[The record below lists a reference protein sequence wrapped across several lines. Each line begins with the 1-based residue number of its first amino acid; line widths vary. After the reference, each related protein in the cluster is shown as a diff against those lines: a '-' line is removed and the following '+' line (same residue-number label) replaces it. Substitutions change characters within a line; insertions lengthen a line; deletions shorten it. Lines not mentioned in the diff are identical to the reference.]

1 MALPSGRHWAAVLV
15 VVAVCAGACAVGG
28 ATAAPADEPQSVTL
42 PTGETVR
49 LHDTGGN
56 PQYEPVEGTVTRL
69 ALDTHT
75 YLLPAGSNA
84 SALRADYDR
93 ALFAVDT
100 LRAASQRGAWPVV
113 LETNRSV
120 ATLDRLGLQDVD
132 RLASGTVRARL
143 PLDATDTVAAAVQRG
158 AIEAVRHDAPVTTA
172 IARPAATGHPP
183 ATPPGSSTNRTDPVR
198 VAIVDSGIDQTHP
211 ALQGQVIERVDLTD
225 RQPNA
230 SAAVT
235 NASALDGA
243 GHGTMVAGVVAGNAE
258 DYTGVAP
265 EAALIDIRV
274 FDETG
279 SGRASTVAA
288 GIEYAVRE
296 AEADIILTSLGYAG
310 TDGQTISEAIAG
322 AHAEG
327 AVVVAS
333 AGNRGGR
340 RSITAPGIAPEAIT
354 VGSSH
359 RNGVA
364 THSSRGPTP
373 AGHLKPEL
381 LAPGGGQ
388 TVPMAGG
395 GYATR
400 AGTSFAAAHVA
411 GVSARLLAAEPTLT
425 PTAVEDRLVSTAR
438 PLPGADVYAQGGG
451 VVNATRALDPH
462 VVIDGAVADFGL
474 VTDDTNQTRTIT
486 VRNVDTQPH
495 TLTLA
500 LAVENVDHPN
510 VTPTTIALNRSRL
523 SLAPNETAPV
533 SVQIDPSVGT
543 TGAYS
548 GAIRY
553 RVNGS
558 PRTAVTGY
566 VRGGVITVDKR
577 PLSPNGTTDGDAVL
591 ATSVPGDRD
600 AVMTLENGTA
610 TFAGA
615 GGEYLLVSTGV
626 DRPTGTLVAAAT
638 RVQTDRSRRVVLDER
653 ETVPVGIDAAPL
665 REVYGRLANLSVTA
679 SLTAEGSYI
688 ARSRLDAPTREVRVT
703 PRMGLDVAT
712 TYQLATTT
720 GTGRLDA
727 SDVFH
732 LGHRQWTLYG
742 RSIETVSPSELTTRT
757 YRVRHTATDE
767 TPAARDQIDV
777 SGVWNQRP
785 LRWFSLGDRHTQSV
799 HRYPSAPRA
808 TYTRAL
814 RSDAWA
820 TTDPGGTT
828 LTHPFAATVTAL
840 DRVDGRVRGTVRPFT
855 GSDDV
860 YRPRHTSRVLAAG
873 QRIEGPTGRV
883 SVPIRNDTA
892 TLRVSGSNPDARLST
907 RTQTTWR
914 LNASRLDRRPQFGG
928 LRVPAANDTNAVT
941 PGRTVVRVPT
951 GRPDAVTDLRLWYR
965 SDVDIPY
972 RTLGATNT
980 TPTAS
985 HTIEPPWVDATGWEE
1000 APTGRTLPGWRGTI
1014 TVPET
1019 ARRGTVSLAAELH
1032 TSAGTIRTMTV
1043 DAVHVRPAPNTST
1056 RLLAGQLTAG
1066 DGPAANDSVLA
1077 EPTAGGD
1084 RIVTRTNATG
1094 HYELEVP
1101 RNRTYTLT
1109 YVRGSLSRIDRVGSA
1124 RPLVYP
1130 LQNVT
1135 VREANL
1141 RLDTDIPAGRL
1152 LRLSVSDERGISV
1165 PNASVTL
1172 TAMRQNAS
1180 FSLDGTPDADG
1191 WVRAN
1196 ASADGIRLAGPVRIT
1211 VTPPADRAYPDTTV
1225 TRNITLDSNATPRV
1239 ERIVLPTRPPNA
1251 TVMPNRE
1258 AMLAGTPV
1266 RLDARESDVP
1276 AGAAEYRWDFT
1287 GNGTIDRVTSDP
1299 EVRYTP
1305 PVGTHHPRVVVVDRA
1320 GKRATAS
1327 TRIRV
1332 VSPE

>member
-1 MALPSGRHWAAVLV
+1 MALSSGRHWAVVLL
-15 VVAVCAGACAVGG
+15 VVAVCASAVVVGG
-28 ATAAPADEPQSVTL
+28 ATATPADEAQSVTL

-49 LHDTGGN
+49 LHGTGATT
-56 PQYEPVEGTVTRL
+56 QYEPVDGSVTRL

-75 YLLPAGSNA
+75 YLLPAGANA
-84 SALRADYDR
+84 STLRVDYDR

-100 LRAASQRGAWPVV
+100 LRAANQRGAWPVV

-120 ATLDRLGLQDVD
+120 TTLERLGLQAVD

-143 PLDATDTVAAAVQRG
+143 PLDATDAVTTAVQRG
-158 AIEAVRHDAPVTTA
+158 AIKTVRLDPSVTTA
-172 IARPAATGHPP
+172 TARPAATGAEP
-183 ATPPGSSTNRTDPVR
+183 ATPPGASTNRTDPVR

-211 ALQGQVIERVDLTD
+211 ALQDQVIKRVDLTD

-243 GHGTMVAGVVAGNAE
+243 GHGTMVAGVVAGNGE

-274 FDETG
+274 FDDTG

-288 GIEYAVRE
+288 GIEYAVHE
-296 AEADIILTSLGYAG
+296 AEADVILTSLGYAG
-310 TDGQTISEAIAG
+310 TDGQTISEAIAV
-322 AHAEG
+322 AHEAG

-333 AGNRGGR
+333 AGNRGSR

-359 RNGVA
+359 RNTVA
-364 THSSRGPTP
+364 NHSSRGPTP

-388 TVPMAGG
+388 RVPIAGG

-411 GVSARLLAAEPTLT
+411 GVSARLLAVEPTLT
-425 PTAVEDRLVSTAR
+425 PSAIEDRLVSTAR
-438 PLPGADVYAQGGG
+438 PLPETDVYAQGGG
-451 VVNATRALDPH
+451 IVNTTRALDPR

-474 VTDDTNQTRTIT
+474 VTDDEPRTRTIT
-486 VRNVDTQPH
+486 VRNVDTQPR

-500 LAVENVDHPN
+500 LAVENVDQPN
-510 VTPTTIALNRSRL
+510 VTHTPIALNRTRV

-533 SVQIDPSVGT
+533 SVRIDPSVAG

-548 GAIRY
+548 GRIHY

-566 VRGGVITVDKR
+566 VRGGVITVGKR

-600 AVMTLENGTA
+600 TVMTLENGTA

-626 DRPTGTLVAAAT
+626 DRPTGTVVAAAT

-653 ETVPVGIDAAPL
+653 ETVPVGIDATPL
-665 REVYGRLANLSVTA
+665 RAAYGRLANLSVTA

-688 ARSRLDAPTREVRVT
+688 ARSRLDASTREIRVT

-742 RSIETVSPSELTTRT
+742 RSVETVTPNDLATRT
-757 YRVRHTATDE
+757 YRLRHTATDE

-785 LRWFSLGDRHTQSV
+785 LRWFSLGDRHTQSI

-828 LTHPFAATVTAL
+828 LTHPFAATVTAF
-840 DRVDGRVRGTVRPFT
+840 DRVDGRVRGTVQPFT
-855 GSDDV
+855 GSTDG
-860 YRPRHTSRVLAAG
+860 YRPRRTSQVLAAG
-873 QRIEGPTGRV
+873 QHIEGPTGRV
-883 SVPIRNDTA
+883 SVPIRNDTV
-892 TLRVSGSNPDARLST
+892 TLRVTGANPDARLST
-907 RTQTTWR
+907 RTQTTWQ
-914 LNASRLDRRPQFGG
+914 LNASRLDRRPGFEGF
-928 LRVPAANDTNAVT
+928 RVPAANDTNAVT
-941 PGRTVVRVPT
+941 PGRTVVQVPT
-951 GRPDAVTDLRLWYR
+951 NRPDAVTDLRLWYR
-965 SDVDIPY
+965 SDVDLAY
-972 RTLGATNT
+972 RTLGAANT
-980 TPTAS
+980 TPTTS
-985 HTIEPPWVDATGWEE
+985 PTVKPPWSDATGWEQ
-1000 APTGRTLPGWRGTI
+1000 APTGRTLSGWRGTI

-1019 ARRGTVSLAAELH
+1019 ARRGTVSLAAELN

-1056 RLLAGQLTAG
+1056 RLLAGRLTAG
-1066 DGPAANDSVLA
+1066 DGPAVNDSVLA
-1077 EPTAGGD
+1077 EPAGEGEP
-1084 RIVTRTNATG
+1084 IVARTDPTG
-1094 HYELEVP
+1094 QYELEVP
-1101 RNRTYTLT
+1101 RNCTYTLT
-1109 YVRGSLSRIDRVGSA
+1109 YVRGSPYRIDRVGSA

-1130 LQNVT
+1130 LGNVT
-1135 VREANL
+1135 VRAANL

-1152 LRLSVSDERGISV
+1152 LQLYVGDERGVPV

-1172 TAMRQNAS
+1172 TATRQNAS
-1180 FSLDGTPDADG
+1180 FSLDGTPSEDG

-1196 ASADGIRLAGPVRIT
+1196 ASADGIRLAGPVRIA
-1211 VTPPADRAYPDTTV
+1211 VTPPTDQAYPDTTV
-1225 TRNITLDSNATPRV
+1225 TRNITLETNATSRV

-1251 TVMPNRE
+1251 TVTPNRE
-1258 AMLAGTPV
+1258 RMLVGTPV
-1266 RLDARESDVP
+1266 RLDATESAVP

-1305 PVGTHHPRVVVVDRA
+1305 PAGTHHPRVVVVDRA
-1320 GKRATAS
+1320 GKTATAS

-1332 VSPE
+1332 VPPE